1 MTVWTVI
8 PEDNNHSKGR
18 FTGPLLDVPCALG
31 KGGCKPEDDKSEGD
45 GATPLGTYPIRHVFY
60 RPDKL
65 SAPLTGV
72 EVRSLSADMGWC
84 DDAEHPAYNTQVTL
98 PFGPSHEKLW
108 RDDYVYD
115 VIVVIGHNDDP
126 VVADKG
132 SAIFL
137 HIAREGYTP
146 TEGCVALSK
155 PDMLRFLRQAQE
167 GDNLKITLSV

>member
-8 PEDNNHSKGR
+8 PEDSNHSKGR
-18 FTGPLLDVPCALG
+18 FTGPLLDAPCALG
-31 KGGCKPEDDKSEGD
+31 KGGCKPEHDKNEGD
-45 GATPLGTYPIRHVFY
+45 GATPLGTYSVRHVFY

-65 SAPLTGV
+65 SEPLTGIDTHP
-72 EVRSLSADMGWC
+72 LSADMGWC
-84 DDAEHPAYNTQVTL
+84 DDVEHPAYNTQVAL

-108 RDDYVYD
+108 RDDDVYD
-115 VIVVIGHNDDP
+115 VIVVIGHNDAP
-126 VVADKG
+126 VVAGKG

-155 PDMLRFLRQAQE
+155 PDMLRFLRQAQK
-167 GDNLKITLSV
+167 GDSLKISYL